1 MKKLLLMLLLSAG
14 AASNAQTLLQENFNS
29 IPTPV
34 VLPTGWTS
42 LNLSSPIG
50 TGGWFAG
57 NVDSFT
63 AFEGPDN
70 GYIGVNFQ
78 SGSGLSTLNNWLMTP
93 PVTVQNGD
101 VVSFY
106 SRVPAGSQ
114 WADRIEMRQSILGA
128 ASTNPSGLTNV
139 GSYSTLCLTINQT
152 LVAANFP
159 QTWTKYTYVV
169 SGLTGQVSSRFAL
182 RYTVPNGGPD
192 GSNSNYV
199 GIDAFQVKRPVQNDL
214 SLNSVTVPPVI
225 TGGNYSFV
233 GQVGNQG
240 TNAVTSFQVSWQA
253 NSGTVNTYNVTGVN
267 IAPGATQSFTH
278 NLPLNAVV
286 GQSYALNFNVSTV
299 NGVAD
304 ADTSNNSLTRNTQV
318 ASGSTTFK
326 TLIEKFTGS
335 TCPPCASYNNATFN
349 PFYNA
354 QNQNFN
360 YVAYQQNFPGTGD
373 PYYTAESG
381 ARRAYYGINAI
392 TSLRIDGV
400 DYSTGNN
407 QAAITSFINSQ
418 NTKTGYFGITGTRNF
433 AGNNAVVAYNIMPYL
448 SGTYNLQVVVY
459 EKLTTGNIGTNGET
473 SFKHVMMKMV
483 PDEGGTTITLTAG
496 IPVSGTVS
504 ASLVGTNIED
514 ITDCDVMIFLQN
526 PVTKEVMQSFRATD
540 ILSTPTNNL
549 AETIKLYPNPSSDV
563 VKISS
568 LEKADVTVTD
578 LLGKIVISL
587 KDVTNQTNINV
598 SGLENGVYLF
608 SVKNETGSQT
618 VKFVKK

>member
-1 MKKLLLMLLLSAG
+1 MLLLSAG